1 MKLGQRQ
8 DGLRLPRPG
17 LTEILT
23 GQRVE
28 IALERL
34 AIFLKGD
41 ANQRSAAL
49 GTSDPFDG
57 RARIRLTRGLCEL
70 SLGQQLHGRIDG
82 RRLRT

>member
-1 MKLGQRQ
+1 VKLGQRQ

-34 AIFLKGD
+34 AVFLKED
-41 ANQRSAAL
+41 ANQRGAAL

-57 RARIRLTRGLCEL
+57 RPRVRLTRGLCEL
-70 SLGQQLHGRIDG
+70 SLCQKVHGRIDG